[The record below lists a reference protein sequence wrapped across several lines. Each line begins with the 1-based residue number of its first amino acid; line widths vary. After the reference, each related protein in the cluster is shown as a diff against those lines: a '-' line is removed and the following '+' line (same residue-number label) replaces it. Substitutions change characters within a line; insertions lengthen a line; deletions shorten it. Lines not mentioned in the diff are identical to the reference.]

1 MTCTARPT
9 YDEIYEWV
17 TDYEKHDSV
26 AHATVHVLRQED
38 PEHLNSGMVAVHL
51 NHGPA
56 SISLNVDCERMWTAA
71 LSERSGEFPLS
82 GGNLVALGEELYT
95 TGKLCEYL
103 QARTDGAPD
112 SALEAALR

>member
-38 PEHLNSGMVAVHL
+38 PEHLNSGMVAIHL

-112 SALEAALR
+112 SAPEAALR

>member
-112 SALEAALR
+112 SAPEAALR

>member
-82 GGNLVALGEELYT
+82 GGDLVALGEELYT

-112 SALEAALR
+112 SAPEAALR

>member
-38 PEHLNSGMVAVHL
+38 PEHLNSGMVAIHL

-82 GGNLVALGEELYT
+82 GGNLIALGEELYT

-112 SALEAALR
+112 SAPEAALR

>member
-9 YDEIYEWV
+9 YDEIYQWV
-17 TDYEKHDSV
+17 TDYEKHDTV
-26 AHATVHVLRQED
+26 AHATVHVLRQDD
-38 PEHLNSGMVAVHL
+38 PEHLNSGMVAIHL

-56 SISLNVDCERMWTAA
+56 SISLNVDCERTWTAA
-71 LSERSGEFPLS
+71 LSERSGEYPLS

-103 QARTDGAPD
+103 QARTDD
-112 SALEAALR
+112 VAAVS

>member
-1 MTCTARPT
+1 MTCAARPT
-9 YDEIYEWV
+9 YDEIFEWV

-38 PEHLNSGMVAVHL
+38 PEHLNSGMVAIHL

-56 SISLNVDCERMWTAA
+56 SISLNVDCERTWTAA

-82 GGNLVALGEELYT
+82 GGNLIALGEELYT

-112 SALEAALR
+112 SATEAALR

>member
-38 PEHLNSGMVAVHL
+38 PEHLNSGMVAIHL

-56 SISLNVDCERMWTAA
+56 SISLNVDCERTWTAA

-82 GGNLVALGEELYT
+82 GGNLIALGEELYT

-103 QARTDGAPD
+103 QARTNGTP
-112 SALEAALR
+112 EAALR